1 MKKSITKFVV
11 AVGLFA
17 AGLLG
22 ISHVEEVSALDAYI
36 RVSPTSFNY
45 DLKPG
50 ETVSG
55 KFEIKN
61 LSEHE
66 LNYDLKAAPYF
77 METDDTGK
85 VNYRYD
91 LENDYTRIKD
101 WVTFDKT
108 SNTLDANSS
117 VDVNFTI
124 SVPMDVPSGGQYVA
138 LLATTSDKQ
147 SDSSANGNNSAN
159 IGEVM
164 QIGPIVYAKI
174 AGDTR
179 ETGEILKNETNGFL
193 FNPPITTSATVKN
206 TGNVHTKASFI
217 MRVFPFFGGE
227 SIYNNEEDPATVV
240 VLPGATR
247 YYNLSWDTAPAIGI
261 YKVESEVKIFNEVSK
276 IERTVIICPMWVLI
290 LIAVFIL
297 AVIFWIVSR
306 VRARKAES

>member
-22 ISHVEEVSALDAYI
+22 ISHAEEVSALDAYI

-117 VDVNFTI
+117 ADVNFTI

-147 SDSSANGNNSAN
+147 SDSSADGNNSAN

-193 FNPPITTSATVKN
+193 FNPPITVSATVKN

-247 YYNLSWDTAPAIGI
+247 YYNLSWDNAPSIGI

-276 IERTVIICPMWVLI
+276 IERTIIICPMWVLI
-290 LIAVFIL
+290 LIIVFIL
-297 AVIFWIVSR
+297 AVIFWIVTR

>member
-22 ISHVEEVSALDAYI
+22 ISHAEEVSALDAYL

-50 ETVSG
+50 ETISG
-55 KFEIKN
+55 KFELKN
-61 LSEHE
+61 LSDHE

-77 METDDTGK
+77 TETDDTGK
-85 VNYRYD
+85 VSYRYD
-91 LENDYTRIKD
+91 VENTYTQIKD

-108 SNTLDANSS
+108 SGIIDADGSA
-117 VDVNFTI
+117 DINFTI
-124 SVPMDVPSGGQYVA
+124 NVPLDVPGGGQYVA
-138 LLATTSDKQ
+138 LLATTKDDKNE
-147 SDSSANGNNSAN
+147 STEGNSAN

-193 FNPPITTSATVKN
+193 FNPPITVSATVKN
-206 TGNVHTKASFI
+206 TGNVHTKASFT

-227 SIYNNEEDPATVV
+227 SIYNNEENPATVV

-247 YYNLSWDTAPAIGI
+247 YYNLSWDNAPSIGI

-276 IERTVIICPMWVLI
+276 IERTIIICPMWVLI
-290 LIAVFIL
+290 LIIVFIL
-297 AVIFWIVSR
+297 AVIFWIVTR